1 MRRIGCAI
9 LFALAMTAAFAAG
22 AVALDGFPGRLAK
35 IMVAFPAGGGQD
47 LVARILA
54 PKLSASIGQ
63 TVIVENSSGGAGFVG
78 VIAVA
83 RADADGATLLINTM
97 GMAVN
102 AAMYRKLPFDPERDL
117 EPVALIGTMPFY
129 LAVSPK
135 LGVKSLAEFLQMARA
150 RPGQIKGASFA
161 NSTGAITIELLRQR
175 AGIDVL
181 TVPYRGV
188 SPAAMATAAGETD
201 FLMVDGASILPF
213 IDAGTLQGL
222 AVAAEHRV
230 AERPDMPTLIEA
242 GVPDFVINSWFG
254 MFARGGTPEPVVAR
268 WNEEINKA
276 LQQPD
281 VHQRLKS
288 IGMEPAPQSREAFA
302 KLYRAEIDRWK
313 AVMEKGKIPLLD

>member
-1 MRRIGCAI
+1 
-9 LFALAMTAAFAAG
+9 
-22 AVALDGFPGRLAK
+22 
-35 IMVAFPAGGGQD
+35 
-47 LVARILA
+47 
-54 PKLSASIGQ
+54 
-63 TVIVENSSGGAGFVG
+63 
-78 VIAVA
+78 
-83 RADADGATLLINTM
+83 
-97 GMAVN
+97 
-102 AAMYRKLPFDPERDL
+102 
-117 EPVALIGTMPFY
+117 
-129 LAVSPK
+129 
-135 LGVKSLAEFLQMARA
+135 
-150 RPGQIKGASFA
+150 
-161 NSTGAITIELLRQR
+161 
-175 AGIDVL
+175 
-181 TVPYRGV
+181 
-188 SPAAMATAAGETD
+188 MATAAGETD

-254 MFARGGTPEPVVAR
+254 MFARGGTPEPVIAR

-288 IGMEPAPQSREAFA
+288 IGMEPAPQSQEAFA